1 MPSLWQLLFHIASCE
16 SADRNW
22 SSEAMA
28 QIQPN
33 PKWLD
38 APESIRPRGVLPHSA
53 DDSRT
58 SAAVTF
64 GCGFVKAKLPY
75 IFGET
80 VALPG

>member
-38 APESIRPRGVLPHSA
+38 APQSIRPRGDCLTVLTILE
-53 DDSRT
+53 RR
-58 SAAVTF
+58 
-64 GCGFVKAKLPY
+64 LR
-75 IFGET
+75 
-80 VALPG
+80 